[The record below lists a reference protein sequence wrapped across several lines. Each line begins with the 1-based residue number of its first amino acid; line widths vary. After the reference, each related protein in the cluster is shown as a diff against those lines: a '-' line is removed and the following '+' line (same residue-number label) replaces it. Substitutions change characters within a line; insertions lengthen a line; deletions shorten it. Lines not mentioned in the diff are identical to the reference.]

1 MKKNDKFINETFFKV
16 VLRLAVMHGEGWWQQ
31 KR

>member
-1 MKKNDKFINETFFKV
+1 MKKKRQIHSKTFLKV